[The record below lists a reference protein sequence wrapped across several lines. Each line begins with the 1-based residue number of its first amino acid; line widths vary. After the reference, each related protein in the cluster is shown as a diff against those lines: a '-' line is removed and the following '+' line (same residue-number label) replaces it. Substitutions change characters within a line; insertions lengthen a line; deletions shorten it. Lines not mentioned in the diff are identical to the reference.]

1 MVAGC
6 QSEHRHGRA
15 STESQQCLNSEV
27 QALRHLAPTVFAHIS
42 TDFYRIWFVFGFCI
56 ITMIFSLKPTA
67 YLKGHVSLVL

>member
-27 QALRHLAPTVFAHIS
+27 QGLRHLAPTVFAHIS
-42 TDFYRIWFVFGFCI
+42 TDVKSQTSVFG
-56 ITMIFSLKPTA
+56 L
-67 YLKGHVSLVL
+67 SLVSVLLL